1 MSENEAKIFEKG
13 AEEFQAAALFL
24 AKTNLG
30 FSLQKHRFRFLLLL
44 PSTLKHNMTIFYH
57 VRRLLHVTFQ
67 QTSAAELTRE
77 KQKRNFKVSRL
88 IASESIRRGGGGCN
102 NGRMR

>member
-30 FSLQKHRFRFLLLL
+30 FSLQKHRFRFLLL
-44 PSTLKHNMTIFYH
+44 PSALKHNMTIFYH

-67 QTSAAELTRE
+67 QTSAAE
-77 KQKRNFKVSRL
+77 S
-88 IASESIRRGGGGCN
+88 
-102 NGRMR
+102 

>member
-30 FSLQKHRFRFLLLL
+30 FSLQKQRFRFLLQLLL
-44 PSTLKHNMTIFYH
+44 PSTLKHNMTIFFH

-67 QTSAAELTRE
+67 QTSAA
-77 KQKRNFKVSRL
+77 
-88 IASESIRRGGGGCN
+88 SES
-102 NGRMR
+102 

>member
-30 FSLQKHRFRFLLLL
+30 FSLQKKTTVFVFFFLQL
-44 PSTLKHNMTIFYH
+44 SNIT
-57 VRRLLHVTFQ
+57 
-67 QTSAAELTRE
+67 
-77 KQKRNFKVSRL
+77 
-88 IASESIRRGGGGCN
+88 
-102 NGRMR
+102 

>member
-30 FSLQKHRFRFLLLL
+30 FSLQKHRFRFLLQLL
-44 PSTLKHNMTIFYH
+44 PSTLKHNMTIFFH

-67 QTSAAELTRE
+67 QQR
-77 KQKRNFKVSRL
+77 VDP
-88 IASESIRRGGGGCN
+88 
-102 NGRMR
+102 

>member
-30 FSLQKHRFRFLLLL
+30 FSLQKHRFRFLLL

-67 QTSAAELTRE
+67 Q
-77 KQKRNFKVSRL
+77 Q
-88 IASESIRRGGGGCN
+88 
-102 NGRMR
+102 

>member
-30 FSLQKHRFRFLLLL
+30 FSLQKHRFLLLL

-67 QTSAAELTRE
+67 QTSAAE
-77 KQKRNFKVSRL
+77 S
-88 IASESIRRGGGGCN
+88 
-102 NGRMR
+102 